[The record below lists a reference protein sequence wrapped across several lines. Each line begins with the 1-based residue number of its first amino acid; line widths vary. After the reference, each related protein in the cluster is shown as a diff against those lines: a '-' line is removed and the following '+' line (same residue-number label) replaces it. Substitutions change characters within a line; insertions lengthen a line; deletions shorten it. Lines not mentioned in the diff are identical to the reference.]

1 MKKLLFSLL
10 LLVFI
15 LPSICNA
22 QTTINTSALKID
34 VGPSLA
40 LPIRQLNYVS
50 LFGVGAYGSI
60 TTPVIENL
68 DVGGRVSA
76 SYFFGKSQYGV
87 SNAGSRIFDV
97 MATGSYLLPQNV
109 FVGIDLGVG
118 FAAEPGFNNTELAD
132 SFNVGYQMDY
142 QKHVLRFA
150 VFFDQTTYQKCAGV
164 RATVRL

>member
-1 MKKLLFSLL
+1 MKNLLFSLL
-10 LLVFI
+10 LLSF
-15 LPSICNA
+15 LFPSISRA
-22 QTTINTSALKID
+22 QSINTSNLKID
-34 VGPSLA
+34 VGPTLA
-40 LPIRQLNYVS
+40 LPIRYLNYVS
-50 LFGVGAYGSI
+50 LFGVGAYGSV

-76 SYFFGKSQYGV
+76 SYFFGKTQYGV

-97 MATGSYLLPQNV
+97 MATGSYLLPQNI

-142 QKHVLRFA
+142 QKHVVRLA

>member
-10 LLVFI
+10 LLSF
-15 LPSICNA
+15 LFPSTSRA
-22 QTTINTSALKID
+22 QSINTSNLKID
-34 VGPSLA
+34 VGPTLA
-40 LPIRQLNYVS
+40 LPIRYLNYVS
-50 LFGVGAYGSI
+50 LFGVGAYGSV

-76 SYFFGKSQYGV
+76 SYFFGKTQYGV

-109 FVGIDLGVG
+109 FVGVDLGVG

-142 QKHVLRFA
+142 QKHVVRFA